1 MSVAALSDH
10 PFPVSDDPRGRKR
23 LSTPFVVAL
32 TLSVAAHAGVGAYLA
47 YKRFV
52 MPTQTY
58 TNEPIIGEFVNR
70 PKPPPPPEPPTPT
83 EKLPQTQPP
92 PIDTRAAIDPPTNIP
107 FTPIFTDPVPTE
119 VKGSAAVVEPE
130 LPFVPLPP
138 QPKPPAVIGKPDW
151 LKKPTPAQMMGAYP
165 DRALRQNISGT
176 ARLSCKVTTTG
187 NVRDCVVLSETPS
200 EYGFGGAALK
210 VSKNFRMKPQT
221 VDGQVIDGATVQIP
235 LNFRLEE

>member
-1 MSVAALSDH
+1 MSVATFSDH
-10 PFPVSDDPRGRKR
+10 PFPVSDDPQGRKR

-47 YKRFV
+47 YKKFV
-52 MPTQTY
+52 MPVTRI
-58 TNEPIIGEFVNR
+58 EPDYIDGEFYK
-70 PKPPPPPEPPTPT
+70 PPPPPPPPEPKPSPEPQVKQTSTVQLHDPVIPPDFVDVTPLAADPKPVVIA
-83 EKLPQTQPP
+83 EGPRPP
-92 PIDTRAAIDPPTNIP
+92 PITINPGPVTPPT
-107 FTPIFTDPVPTE
+107 V
-119 VKGSAAVVEPE
+119 
-130 LPFVPLPP
+130 
-138 QPKPPAVIGKPDW
+138 KPPSVIGKPDW
-151 LKKPTPAQMMGAYP
+151 LRKPTPAQMMGAYP

-210 VSKNFRMKPQT
+210 VSRNFRMKPQT